1 MKRSQVRNSRHEREA
16 ETRTE
21 ALAEATYWLALHNLL
36 LCFLFHQG
44 PPAQGSHFDGILV
57 PDFWLVNLNKD
68 RLADRLTA
76 LV

>member
-16 ETRTE
+16 ETRT
-21 ALAEATYWLALHNLL
+21 EATYWLALHNLL

-44 PPAQGSHFDGILV
+44 PPAQGSHFDDILV

-68 RLADRLTA
+68 RLADRFAA